1 MTMIS
6 DEALRPV
13 AASKGH
19 EQTVRPMEK
28 KQKIVILFVDT
39 GDNCRCPMAKG
50 YMQKLLD
57 ERGIK
62 HVELRTAGAMTTND
76 LKPQEEAKTVLG
88 EEGVNIDRHRSRPLK
103 WAQIRDADL
112 ILGMTPIHVQRALYV
127 SDKERDNAPVRP
139 EEHARGKTHLLKE
152 YVGFEGKHTQIADP
166 MGGTLEIFRK
176 AFNDIRASLKIL
188 IDMDIIQKTKPEPP
202 PAPPPTPRVA
212 AVTPPAAVDAANA
225 PRKRGRPPKAA
236 PAAKPAAKK
245 AAPAKTAKPAAKPV
259 AKKAA
264 PAKPVAKPVAGK
276 PAAKPA
282 VRKAAPAKPAKPAP
296 KTAAKPAAKKA
307 APAKA
312 AKPVKKAAPAKP
324 AKPAPKKAAPAK
336 ATKTPA
342 KKGRK

>member
-245 AAPAKTAKPAAKPV
+245 AAPAKTAKPAP
-259 AKKAA
+259 
-264 PAKPVAKPVAGK
+264 
-276 PAAKPA
+276 
-282 VRKAAPAKPAKPAP
+282 KPAP
-296 KTAAKPAAKKA
+296 KKAAKPAAKPAAKKA

-312 AKPVKKAAPAKP
+312 AKPVKKAAPVKP
-324 AKPAPKKAAPAK
+324 AKPAPKKVAPAK